1 MMQYIWFAALLGCS
15 NDKTQEVEE
24 ESYKSQ
30 LSLFPPAGGLGTTVD
45 VAIEANRTSFG
56 LRDTTVDFGD
66 GITVNSVEVDDGWH
80 LRAQVSIDPNADLGA
95 RSVSITSENGS
106 YTLEDSFSVVSE
118 SFLIDPPSAK
128 MGELVEVGILGRN
141 TIFEPGRTWPNFG
154 DGIEVLDFT
163 VLSDTLAEAT
173 ISVAPD
179 ASPGW
184 RNVTIDSG
192 DGNYGVLYDGF
203 KVDRVGLAASFDPEI
218 AEQGKMVEFT
228 IRAKGTDFLS
238 SNPRIIFF
246 DRFGENPDIVINDM
260 TVLDAENL
268 YGRMTLSNAAALGNR
283 DVVIETISESVRVP
297 DAFEVIGGGWD
308 LSEVAISLD
317 FSVQRV
323 IDPST
328 CEVIERVN
336 AYALFYVPLNPPCG
350 GGGMGSPPPSPTP
363 YDNNGVFEYPDG
375 SGGGGDEDCPFP
387 LTIPAGDFVWF
398 ESEANIVPLEKTYD
412 SASGTVYYTNNNL
425 VLSDYVPGQ
434 MYDLHTQGE
443 EGGLGE
449 YLLEGVQ
456 PTVPAYWDWIS
467 PDLCGLTHNRGT
479 DFEFRWTPA
488 MTYPDAIFGVFMDG
502 LLEVNGK
509 PGFAGT
515 FPWDDG
521 SHQFLSSE
529 MSQLQAGPVDFRAFS
544 YVEGPYFG
552 LPDSVIQDNQSDSV
566 FSLSTAFSLE

>member
-1 MMQYIWFAALLGCS
+1 M
-15 NDKTQEVEE
+15 
-24 ESYKSQ
+24 ESWDATR
-30 LSLFPPAGGLGTTVD
+30 F
-45 VAIEANRTSFG
+45 
-56 LRDTTVDFGD
+56 
-66 GITVNSVEVDDGWH
+66 
-80 LRAQVSIDPNADLGA
+80 
-95 RSVSITSENGS
+95 
-106 YTLEDSFSVVSE
+106 
-118 SFLIDPPSAK
+118 
-128 MGELVEVGILGRN
+128 
-141 TIFEPGRTWPNFG
+141 FEPGRTWPNFG
-154 DGIEVLDFT
+154 DGIEVLEFT

-203 KVDRVGLAASFDPEI
+203 KVDRVGLAASFDPVI

-434 MYDLHTQGE
+434 MYDLG
-443 EGGLGE
+443 
-449 YLLEGVQ
+449 
-456 PTVPAYWDWIS
+456 
-467 PDLCGLTHNRGT
+467 THR
-479 DFEFRWTPA
+479 
-488 MTYPDAIFGVFMDG
+488 
-502 LLEVNGK
+502 
-509 PGFAGT
+509 
-515 FPWDDG
+515 
-521 SHQFLSSE
+521 
-529 MSQLQAGPVDFRAFS
+529 
-544 YVEGPYFG
+544 
-552 LPDSVIQDNQSDSV
+552 
-566 FSLSTAFSLE
+566 